1 MKIILFLYITY
12 NESVELDS
20 EATRVYSNS
29 CLCIQ
34 MFHSTIR
41 YLFTL
46 IEELQ
51 DLQHLE
57 HLNLLEMHLPPE
69 KASVE
74 PQENKSTS

>member
-1 MKIILFLYITY
+1 MFL
-12 NESVELDS
+12 
-20 EATRVYSNS
+20 
-29 CLCIQ
+29 
-34 MFHSTIR
+34 STIR